1 MSVPLSV
8 LDLAPISAGS
18 TPQQALR
25 NTVELAQRA
34 EQWGYHRFWL
44 AEHHFVAVASSSSI
58 TLIGL
63 VAAATSRIR
72 VGSGAVQVGHHT
84 AASIVEGFGT
94 IDALYPGRLD
104 LGLGRSAHRRAKFGQ
119 AADAAAPDQGTAVAD
134 PGTGTAVAAAGG
146 QPGAPVS
153 GVKPATEV
161 RERDGVV
168 IPPPFDFSAL
178 AVKERYLAGLQALH
192 LPGAQPVDFP
202 DYLDQVR
209 ALLDGTYRTPE
220 GVHLH
225 AVPGE
230 RARVQLW
237 LFGSSG
243 GESAELAGRLG
254 LPFAVAY
261 HTVPATALDAVHAY
275 RAAFRPSVELAEPY
289 VVVSADVVV
298 AEDDATA
305 QHLASTYGHWVHSIR
320 AEGGA
325 TEVLD
330 PDTAAPLSPQQ
341 RRVVEDRLLTQFVGS
356 PDTVVR
362 RLDALQ
368 RATGASELL
377 ITSVTHDHKARLES
391 HRLLAQAWGLRE
403 AAAA

>member
-1 MSVPLSV
+1 MSIPLSV
-8 LDLAPISAGS
+8 LDLAPVSAGS

-34 EQWGYHRFWL
+34 EEWGYHRFWL
-44 AEHHFVAVASSSSI
+44 AEHHFAAVASSSST

-72 VGSGAVQVGHHT
+72 VGSGAVQAGHHT
-84 AASIVEGFGT
+84 AASVVEAFGT

-104 LGLGRSAHRRAKFGQ
+104 LGLGRSGHRRAKFGPSG
-119 AADAAAPDQGTAVAD
+119 AGGTA
-134 PGTGTAVAAAGG
+134 GSTTGGAAGD
-146 QPGAPVS
+146 
-153 GVKPATEV
+153 EV
-161 RERDGVV
+161 RVRDGVV
-168 IPPPFDFSAL
+168 IPPPFDFGSL
-178 AVKERYLAGLQALH
+178 AGKERYLAQDRTLYQ
-192 LPGAQPVDFP
+192 PGAEPVAFTE
-202 DYLDQVR
+202 YVDQVR

-220 GVHLH
+220 GVELH

-237 LFGSSG
+237 LFGTSA
-243 GESAELAGRLG
+243 GESAQLAGRLG

-261 HTVPATALDAVHAY
+261 HTVPATALDAVDAY

-298 AEDDATA
+298 AEDDETA
-305 QHLASTYGHWVHSIR
+305 RHLASTYGHWVHSIR

-325 TEVLD
+325 KPVLD
-330 PDTAAPLSPQQ
+330 PATAPPLSPEQH
-341 RRVVEDRLLTQFVGS
+341 RVVRDRLLTQFVGS
-356 PDTVVR
+356 PSTVVE
-362 RLDALQ
+362 RLEALR
-368 RATGASELL
+368 RATGADELL
-377 ITSVTHDHKARLES
+377 ITSVTHDHKARLAS
-391 HRLLAQAWGLRE
+391 HRLLAEAWGLRE